1 MKKLV
6 IAAGA
11 AVLLAMSSLAALAD
25 EASGSITDVDD
36 TAMTVTLDDGNTY
49 KLPAD
54 VDPTALQV
62 GDKVT
67 VEYTKD
73 ADGNLVASTV
83 DLAN

>member
-25 EASGSITDVDD
+25 EASGSITNVDD
-36 TAMTVTLDDGNTY
+36 QALTVTLDDGNTY

-54 VDPTALQV
+54 TDTSALQV

-67 VEYTKD
+67 VEFTKD
-73 ADGNLVASTV
+73 ADGNLVASAVTM
-83 DLAN
+83 AQ

>member
-25 EASGSITDVDD
+25 EASGSVTNVDD
-36 TAMTVTLDDGNTY
+36 SAMTVTLDDGNTY
-49 KLPAD
+49 TLPAD
-54 VDPTALQV
+54 VDSSTLQV

-67 VEYTKD
+67 IEYTKD
-73 ADGNLVASTV
+73 ADGNLVASAVTM
-83 DLAN
+83 AK

>member
-25 EASGSITDVDD
+25 EASGSITDIDD
-36 TAMTVTLDDGNTY
+36 SAMTVTLDDGNVY
-49 KLPAD
+49 ALPTD
-54 VDPTALQV
+54 VDPGSLQV

-73 ADGNLVASTV
+73 ADGNLVATAV
-83 DLAN
+83 TMAQ

>member
-11 AVLLAMSSLAALAD
+11 AVLLAMSSFAALAD
-25 EASGSITDVDD
+25 EASGSITNIDE

-54 VDPTALQV
+54 VDPTSLQV
-62 GDKVT
+62 GDAVT
-67 VEYTKD
+67 IEFDTD
-73 ADGNLVASTV
+73 ADGNLVASAVT
-83 DLAN
+83 LAD

>member
-25 EASGSITDVDD
+25 EASGSVTNVDD
-36 TAMTVTLDDGNTY
+36 SAMTITLDDGNTY
-49 KLPAD
+49 VLPSD
-54 VDPTALQV
+54 VDPASLQE

-73 ADGNLVASTV
+73 ADGNLVATAV
-83 DLAN
+83 KMAQ

>member
-25 EASGSITDVDD
+25 EASGSITDIDD
-36 TAMTVTLDDGNTY
+36 SAMTVTLDDGNTY
-49 KLPAD
+49 QLPAD
-54 VDPTALQV
+54 VDSTAFEV

-73 ADGNLVASTV
+73 ADGNLVASAV
-83 DLAN
+83 SVNQ

>member
-25 EASGSITDVDD
+25 EASGSITDIDD
-36 TAMTVTLDDGNTY
+36 SALTVTLDDGNSY
-49 KLPAD
+49 VLPSD
-54 VDPTALQV
+54 VDPASLQV
-62 GDKVT
+62 GDQVT

-83 DLAN
+83 DLNN

>member
-25 EASGSITDVDD
+25 EASGSITDIDD
-36 TAMTVTLDDGNTY
+36 SAMTVTLDDGNTY
-49 KLPAD
+49 ALPAD
-54 VDPTALQV
+54 VDSSTLQV
-62 GDKVT
+62 GDSVT

-73 ADGNLVASTV
+73 ADGNLVASKV
-83 DLAN
+83 DLNN

>member
-11 AVLLAMSSLAALAD
+11 AVLLAVSSLAALAD
-25 EASGSITDVDD
+25 EASGSITNVDD
-36 TAMTVTLDDGNTY
+36 SAMAVTLDDGNTY
-49 KLPAD
+49 TLPAD
-54 VDPTALQV
+54 VDTSTLKV

-73 ADGNLVASTV
+73 ADGNLVATAV
-83 DLAN
+83 TMAQ

>member
-25 EASGSITDVDD
+25 EASGSITDIDD
-36 TAMTVTLDDGNTY
+36 SAMTVTLDDGNTY
-49 KLPAD
+49 ALPAD
-54 VDPTALQV
+54 VDPASLQV

-73 ADGNLVASTV
+73 ADGKLVASTV
-83 DLAN
+83 DLNN